1 MAPSPNQRLA
11 NARARLQNMQTGADL
26 QSTQAVAPLAPA
38 PGPSLLDAL
47 RYPGTQA
54 AAYLSNGLKSMQGSV
69 QDTINHSP
77 TLSKVK
83 RFFGDIGT
91 GISNGAA
98 QTPAVGQALKSVRD
112 SGPVFRQAQG
122 QR

>member
-1 MAPSPNQRLA
+1 MAPTPNQRLA
-11 NARARLQNMQTGADL
+11 NARARLQNMQSGADL
-26 QSTQAVAPLAPA
+26 QAAQTAAPPPA
-38 PGPSLLDAL
+38 GPSLLDAL

-54 AAYLSNGLKSMQGSV
+54 AAYLSNGLKSMQSSV

-112 SGPVFRQAQG
+112 SGPVFQKAQG